1 MFRREVDD
9 FLRKTHFRVYIW
21 ICRMFRGR
29 LSVFLS
35 RFSIYFSVDWV
46 DANHFR
52 LQIKKFPHRNR
63 FNDCFDFIVD
73 NEDESDDIN
82 ANDDDDSEL
91 KCQCEND
98 EIADRLGPSSNLL

>member
-1 MFRREVDD
+1 MIFFERPTFVCI
-9 FLRKTHFRVYIW
+9 FGFAACSV
-21 ICRMFRGR
+21 RGR

-52 LQIKKFPHRNR
+52 LQIKKFPHRIR